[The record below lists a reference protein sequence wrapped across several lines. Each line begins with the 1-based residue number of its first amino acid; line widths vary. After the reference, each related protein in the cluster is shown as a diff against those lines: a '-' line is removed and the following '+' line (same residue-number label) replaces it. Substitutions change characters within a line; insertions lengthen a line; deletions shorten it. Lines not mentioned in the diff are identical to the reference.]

1 MKFSLFFFYSILA
14 FQLLAKEGF
23 IFSTSKDSK
32 DNTFNSVFL
41 EKENSNN
48 IVLFKG
54 GIARDNILPEVV
66 VEERDSPLE
75 FNPLEENQE
84 NEAKKKQE
92 AYEEEKLKFEEATRQ
107 NLITKN
113 VYLDRV
119 NPPYDILYVN
129 QIIPIT
135 FKLLVLSQYSTIETK
150 FVLDGGSVEVLNPKE
165 TWTLNQ
171 DSSLSNTFYF
181 KINQPNFT
189 IPKVEV
195 IVNTIEGEFQD
206 STDFITGKAIKLER
220 KGGYSQVLAKDLK
233 ILDFKISNY
242 DSQSNLVVF
251 QLQSILGN
259 LFDFDLPSYQQG
271 IESKSGDYKEATA
284 FYYAIVPKS
293 LGVISFEYF
302 NTEKSQYVELQIENI
317 PQDERVSTQSDIK
330 PKNNIQ
336 FYQVSLVVFLAL
348 VFLGLYFYKRKW
360 IFILLGIL
368 CLMFLFY
375 ILSVRTSAV
384 LKANAPIRIQP
395 TFNSTIILIT
405 QEPMKVEVLSDVR
418 DYYKVMLEDERIGW
432 VRKNDI
438 QN

>member
-1 MKFSLFFFYSILA
+1 MKFFFYSILVL
-14 FQLLAKEGF
+14 QLFAKEGF
-23 IFSTSKDSK
+23 VFPASKDTFNSTITQKETSKD
-32 DNTFNSVFL
+32 VVL
-41 EKENSNN
+41 VEEN
-48 IVLFKG
+48 IT
-54 GIARDNILPEVV
+54 RENILPEVV
-66 VEERDSPLE
+66 VEESSSPLD
-75 FNPLEENQE
+75 FNTSQESQE
-84 NEAKKKQE
+84 NEKKNTQE
-92 AYEEEKLKFEEATRQ
+92 YYEEEKLKFQEATKQ

-113 VYLDRV
+113 VYLDIV
-119 NPPYDILYVN
+119 NPPYSILYVH

-150 FVLDGGSVEVLNPKE
+150 FILDNSSVEVLNPKE

-195 IVNTIEGEFQD
+195 MVNTIEGEFQE
-206 STDFITGKAIKLER
+206 STDFITGRAIKLER

-233 ILDFKISNY
+233 ILDSKITNY
-242 DSQSNLVVF
+242 DSGHNLVVL
-251 QLQSILGN
+251 QLQSNLGN
-259 LFDFDLPSYQQG
+259 LFDFYLQSYQQG
-271 IESKSGDYKEATA
+271 IESKSGDYKEAVA

-302 NTEKSQYVELQIENI
+302 NTEKSQYIELQVDNI

-336 FYQVSLVVFLAL
+336 FYQVSLIVFLVL
-348 VFLGLYFYKRKW
+348 IFFGLYFYKRKW
-360 IFILLGIL
+360 IFMLLGIL
-368 CLMFLFY
+368 LLVLLFFL
-375 ILSVRTSAV
+375 LSARTSAV
-384 LKANAPIRIQP
+384 LKANTAIHIQP

-432 VRKNDI
+432 VRKNDV
-438 QN
+438 QD

>member
-1 MKFSLFFFYSILA
+1 MKFFFYSILVL
-14 FQLLAKEGF
+14 QLFAKDGF
-23 IFSTSKDSK
+23 VFPTSK
-32 DNTFNSVFL
+32 DNTFNSTITQ
-41 EKENSNN
+41 KETSKDVILVEGN
-48 IVLFKG
+48 IT
-54 GIARDNILPEVV
+54 RENILPEVV
-66 VEERDSPLE
+66 IEESSSPLD
-75 FNPLEENQE
+75 FNTSQESQE
-84 NEAKKKQE
+84 NEKKNKQE
-92 AYEEEKLKFEEATRQ
+92 AYEEEKLKLQEATKQ

-113 VYLDRV
+113 VYLDIV
-119 NPPYDILYVN
+119 NPPYSILYVH

-135 FKLLVLSQYSTIETK
+135 LKLLVLSQYSTIETK
-150 FVLDGGSVEVLNPKE
+150 FILDNASVEVLNPKE

-195 IVNTIEGEFQD
+195 MVNTIEGEFQE
-206 STDFITGKAIKLER
+206 STDFITGRAIKLER

-233 ILDFKISNY
+233 ILDSKITNY
-242 DSQSNLVVF
+242 DSGHNLVVL
-251 QLQSILGN
+251 QLQSNLGN
-259 LFDFDLPSYQQG
+259 LFDFYLQSYQQG
-271 IESKSGDYKEATA
+271 IESKSGDYKEAVA

-302 NTEKSQYVELQIENI
+302 NTEKSQYIELQVDNI

-336 FYQVSLVVFLAL
+336 FYQVSLIVFLAL
-348 VFLGLYFYKRKW
+348 IFFGLYFYKRKW
-360 IFILLGIL
+360 IFMLLGIL
-368 CLMFLFY
+368 LLVLLFFL
-375 ILSVRTSAV
+375 LSVRTSAV
-384 LKANAPIRIQP
+384 LKVNTAIHIQP

-438 QN
+438 QD